1 MTSYAGI
8 IRTEEGLKDLL
19 KLILTRREMIEDYY
33 WKYIITR
40 DLIELRNIILVAEL
54 IVRSALNRHE
64 SRGKH
69 FTEDYKDQSYK
80 TPNTILSWKIGQ

>member
-64 SRGKH
+64 SRGGH
-69 FTEDYKDQSYK
+69 FREDYKDQSDK